1 MGNAKTTAPTRVEPP
16 KPPAPEE
23 ELGYRPLSQRQ
34 LIWRRF
40 RRHKLGLLGGIT
52 ILFLLLIFLFAEFI
66 SPNNYWVLYKDY
78 PYVPP
83 MITQIHFDGLRPY
96 VHGLAKRQA
105 CIDLDLNIIQYC
117 RDFPPDANPRRLPG
131 VYVYKETDQKYYLKF
146 FVRGPEYKLFGF
158 IPTNIHL
165 IGTGEPMRSPGQFF
179 PFGTDKQG
187 RDLFAMVLFGGR
199 VTLAIAPLVI
209 LISFLVGMFLGGLS
223 GYLGGAVDTFLQ
235 RLAEIVMSLP
245 RLALLLAI
253 SGIVSSLGL
262 IPPMVRF
269 WTIVGLLSM
278 VSWAPIARVIRG
290 QFLALRES
298 EYTQAARALGAGNLR
313 IIFRHIL
320 PNIMSYLVVAATL
333 AVPDI
338 IILESILSF
347 LGYGIQHPL
356 TSWGMLLNSLVGE
369 GFQFEV
375 QYHSWLLIPAAFIV
389 ITVLAFNFLGDALR
403 DAVDPYTVAEV
414 KEEGH

>member
-1 MGNAKTTAPTRVEPP
+1 MGNATAPTTLEPTDKQP
-16 KPPAPEE
+16 FPD
-23 ELGYRPLSQRQ
+23 ELGYKPLSQTQ

-40 RRHKLGLLGGIT
+40 RRHKLGMIGGIT
-52 ILFLLLIFLFAEFI
+52 ILFLAFVFLFAEFI
-66 SPNNYWVLYKDY
+66 SPYNYTSLHKNF

-83 MITQIHFDGLRPY
+83 MITRIHFDGLRPY
-96 VHGLAKRQA
+96 VYGLAKRQA
-105 CIDLDLNIIQYC
+105 CIDRKTQVVQYC
-117 RDFPPDANPRRLPG
+117 RDFPAGANPERMPG
-131 VYVYKETDQKYYLKF
+131 VWVYKETDQKYYLKL
-146 FVRGPEYKLFGF
+146 FVRGEEYKLFGF

-165 IGTGEPMRSPGQFF
+165 FGTGEPKGSPGQFF

-187 RDLFAMVLFGGR
+187 RDLFSMILFGGR
-199 VTLAIAPLVI
+199 VTLSIAPMVI

-223 GYLGGAVDTFLQ
+223 GYLGGSVDMFLQ

-253 SGIVSSLGL
+253 SGIVSSLGQ

-298 EYTQAARALGAGNLR
+298 EYTQAARALGANNLR

-333 AVPDI
+333 AVPDV

-356 TSWGMLLNSLVGE
+356 TSWGMLLHNLVGQ
-369 GFQFEV
+369 GFQFEI
-375 QYHSWLLIPAAFIV
+375 QFHSWLLIPAAFIV

-414 KEEGH
+414 KEEAR

>member
-1 MGNAKTTAPTRVEPP
+1 
-16 KPPAPEE
+16 
-23 ELGYRPLSQRQ
+23 
-34 LIWRRF
+34 
-40 RRHKLGLLGGIT
+40 
-52 ILFLLLIFLFAEFI
+52 
-66 SPNNYWVLYKDY
+66 
-78 PYVPP
+78 
-83 MITQIHFDGLRPY
+83 
-96 VHGLAKRQA
+96 
-105 CIDLDLNIIQYC
+105 
-117 RDFPPDANPRRLPG
+117 
-131 VYVYKETDQKYYLKF
+131 
-146 FVRGPEYKLFGF
+146 
-158 IPTNIHL
+158 
-165 IGTGEPMRSPGQFF
+165 
-179 PFGTDKQG
+179 
-187 RDLFAMVLFGGR
+187 
-199 VTLAIAPLVI
+199 
-209 LISFLVGMFLGGLS
+209 
-223 GYLGGAVDTFLQ
+223 
-235 RLAEIVMSLP
+235 
-245 RLALLLAI
+245 
-253 SGIVSSLGL
+253 
-262 IPPMVRF
+262 MVRF